1 MSKENTD
8 SKTTD
13 GETKPVDT
21 SVPNAT
27 STNAELAE
35 ETVNKVAAAV
45 TTSLTTSVASD
56 STDGTTKEP
65 ESSWFGGCCGLKS
78 DKAVDGK
85 KTKLAPGSKE
95 AEAAEKLKAIQQ
107 YETKMK
113 KMWKDEANKTTD
125 EAAAKKSEDPTS
137 KVVTGDDATTNV
149 VTGGDATGDDATT
162 NVVTEEDSKKE

>member
-45 TTSLTTSVASD
+45 TTSLTTSVTSD

-85 KTKLAPGSKE
+85 KTTLAPGSKDAGTGDVSNDAGTGDVSNDAGTGE
-95 AEAAEKLKAIQQ
+95 V
-107 YETKMK
+107 
-113 KMWKDEANKTTD
+113 
-125 EAAAKKSEDPTS
+125 S
-137 KVVTGDDATTNV
+137 KNAGDDATTN
-149 VTGGDATGDDATT
+149 ATK
-162 NVVTEEDSKKE
+162 NVVTDEDGAGDKEDAGTEEDGKKD